1 MYQESQRENVH
12 IIKSIR
18 AWKACQSFAAIT
30 VKHNLC
36 SFSTKNAP
44 GNPACMGVLQ
54 PLLTNQDEI
63 RFADK
68 EITF

>member
-18 AWKACQSFAAIT
+18 AWKACQSFTAIT
-30 VKHNLC
+30 EWNTISAALVPKGTGQ
-36 SFSTKNAP
+36 S
-44 GNPACMGVLQ
+44 CMQGCVATSSDQ
-54 PLLTNQDEI
+54 PRGDLIVDN
-63 RFADK
+63 